1 MSRKIKWFDNLR
13 IEKKLL
19 DEINIDAI
27 INDFASLNVRRKFK
41 GKMYNLFD
49 KNAFF
54 SNTLIRS
61 DIISLEL
68 Y

>member
-13 IEKKLL
+13 VEKKLL

-27 INDFASLNVRRKFK
+27 INYFASVNVTRKFK

-54 SNTLIRS
+54 NYTLIRNG
-61 DIISLEL
+61 IISLEL